1 MDLDFFIVA
10 SIILIIAAFVH
21 GSIGFGF
28 ALIPTPIIAIF
39 TDIQTAILLT
49 LIPTLIVN
57 LVSFLSEGN
66 ILEGFKKHMPL
77 ALLTMLGSAIG
88 TQLLIMSNSE
98 VFKLLLAFT
107 ILIYLF
113 INKVNISISIFRIYP
128 KSSFIVYS
136 LLTGVIGGLTN
147 VMGPLLMMYGIEL
160 KYTKAELIQAMN
172 ISFLFGKIIQIVVF
186 FINGSFTSEHLS
198 FSFLAIFIIS
208 FALYFGIKLKKR
220 IDTKVYLKVIRVV
233 LFIIS
238 LVLIAQVIV

>member
-10 SIILIIAAFVH
+10 SIVLIIAAFVH

-49 LIPTLIVN
+49 LIPTLVVN

-66 ILEGFKKHMPL
+66 ILDGFKKHMPL

-98 VFKLLLAFT
+98 LFKLLLAFI

-113 INKVNISISIFRIYP
+113 VNKVNMSISIFKTYP
-128 KSSFIVYS
+128 KSSFVIYS
-136 LLTGVIGGLTN
+136 LFTGVVGGLTN
-147 VMGPLLMMYGIEL
+147 VMGPLLMIYGIEL
-160 KYTKAELIQAMN
+160 KYSKAELIQAMN

-186 FINGSFTSEHLS
+186 LINGSFTSEHLS
-198 FSFLAIFIIS
+198 FSFMAIFIIS
-208 FALYFGIKLKKR
+208 FSLYLGIKLKKR
-220 IDTKVYLKVIRVV
+220 MDTKVYLKVIRAV

-238 LVLIAQVIV
+238 LILIAQVII